1 MLALKR
7 RAAWLAAL
15 GLAAA
20 LHAAAGL
27 GLAVKPA
34 AAPPPPRPAMA
45 LRWVAAPAPL
55 AAPAAAE
62 SATNT
67 EPAGA
72 SALFTSPPTGSLV
85 EASRGPE
92 FLASD
97 EVDEPARP
105 LHAWTLDAEAL
116 SSLGITRIVFD
127 VWVDEHSALVALRV
141 VHLEPAASAD
151 LAPLVEARLADTLMT
166 AALVGGRPVTHRQR
180 IELAWE
186 QASSPAAASPG

>member
-1 MLALKR
+1 M
-7 RAAWLAAL
+7 
-15 GLAAA
+15 
-20 LHAAAGL
+20 
-27 GLAVKPA
+27 AV
-34 AAPPPPRPAMA
+34 
-45 LRWVAAPAPL
+45 RWVAAPAPL

-67 EPAGA
+67 DPAGA
-72 SALFTSPPTGSLV
+72 PALFASPTNASLV
-85 EASRGPE
+85 KASRGPE

-105 LHAWTLDAEAL
+105 LHAWALDAEAL

-141 VHLEPAASAD
+141 VRLEPAASAG
-151 LAPLVEARLADTLMT
+151 LTPLVEARLADTLMT
-166 AALVGGRPVTHRQR
+166 AALIGGRPVTHRQR

-186 QASSPAAASPG
+186 QASTPPVASPG